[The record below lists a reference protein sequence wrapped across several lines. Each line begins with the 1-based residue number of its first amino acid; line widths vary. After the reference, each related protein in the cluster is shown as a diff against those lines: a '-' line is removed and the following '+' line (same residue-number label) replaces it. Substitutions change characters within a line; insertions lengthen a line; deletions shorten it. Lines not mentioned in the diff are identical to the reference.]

1 VLMALVIVVTPMMFP
16 SSRRATPAPT
26 DSLAAPPTTA
36 APNTAVVVPAPS
48 QPTRPTMSE
57 ASAPPANVVA
67 ESTVL
72 AAPRAKYSI
81 VSPGAVPSTVQIN
94 GYSDLRPGRRDSM
107 IVMQRGRPLLHYRLP
122 RRPPPLQRR

>member
-1 VLMALVIVVTPMMFP
+1 MDKRTLLALVLMALVIVVTPMMFP

-36 APNTAVVVPAPS
+36 APNTAAVVPAPS
-48 QPTRPTMSE
+48 QPTRPTMSRP
-57 ASAPPANVVA
+57 SAPPANVVA

-94 GYSDLRPGRRDSM
+94 GYSDLRPGRRDS
-107 IVMQRGRPLLHYRLP
+107 
-122 RRPPPLQRR
+122 